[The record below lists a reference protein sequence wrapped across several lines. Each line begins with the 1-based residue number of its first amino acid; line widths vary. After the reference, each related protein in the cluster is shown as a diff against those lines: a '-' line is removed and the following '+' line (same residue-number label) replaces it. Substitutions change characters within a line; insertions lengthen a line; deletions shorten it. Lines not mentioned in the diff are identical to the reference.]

1 MPITKSHLESCFAF
15 VGVYDNFFKTVSQK
29 KKKKKIKCLRL
40 GTNDE
45 FCIAWRCICHP

>member
-29 KKKKKIKCLRL
+29 KIKNQVFKT
-40 GTNDE
+40 GYK
-45 FCIAWRCICHP
+45 

>member
-15 VGVYDNFFKTVSQK
+15 VGVYDNFFKTFSL
-29 KKKKKIKCLRL
+29 KKKKKINCLRL

-45 FCIAWRCICHP
+45 FLTA